1 MRFTKMHGTGN
12 DFVMVDAR
20 SAPAR
25 DWPKLAE
32 AMCDRHFG
40 IGADGLI
47 LMLPSTQADLRM
59 RMFHPDG
66 SEAEMCGNGIRC
78 FTKLAFEE
86 GMVGAGVEAF
96 NAETGAGLLELR
108 PVWQGARVEAV
119 RVNMGAPIF
128 EPERI
133 PVAMANS
140 AVQPDARGRA
150 WVASADIE
158 VAGQSYRLA
167 CVSMGNPHAILFTDL
182 DVAQFPLEALGPQ
195 FEHHPFFP
203 RRVNFHVA
211 NVLDRGTIRMRTWE
225 RGAGITL
232 ACGTGA
238 CATAV
243 AAQALGLTDPK
254 MDMQVP
260 GGRLTIEWA
269 GTGDVFMTGPVQ
281 RVFAGEWPD
290 GD

>member
-1 MRFTKMHGTGN
+1 MHFVKMHGTGN

-20 SAPAR
+20 TLPAR

-32 AMCDRHFG
+32 RMCDRHFG

-47 LMLPSTQADLRM
+47 LMLPSNQADLRM
-59 RMFHPDG
+59 RMFNPDG

-78 FTKLAFEE
+78 FTKLALEE
-86 GMVGAGVEAF
+86 GMVTSGADAF

-108 PVWQGARVEAV
+108 PVWQQERIDAV
-119 RVNMGAPIF
+119 RVNMGEPIF

-133 PVAMANS
+133 PVAMTNS
-140 AVQPDARGRA
+140 AAVADARGRV
-150 WVASADIE
+150 WVAAAPLE
-158 VAGQSYRLA
+158 VAGQQYQLA
-167 CVSMGNPHAILFTDL
+167 CVSMGNPHAILFTDA
-182 DVAQFPLEALGPQ
+182 DVATFPLEALGPQ

-211 NVLDRGTIRMRTWE
+211 QVLNRGAIRMRTWE

-243 AAQALGLTDPK
+243 AAIASGLTDTTVE
-254 MDMQVP
+254 MHVP

-269 GTGDVFMTGPVQ
+269 GAGEVFMTGPVQ
-281 RVFAGEWPD
+281 RVYAGDWPE